1 MTKAVIPAKL
11 LLRKLY
17 RCIKQKSTWQDN
29 LVIDK
34 ATERDLTWWWSALD
48 HWNGRAF
55 KSQCKEYVQMTTDA
69 SLEGWE
75 SNLMIESGYQA
86 QGFWDLD
93 MMGKS
98 SNHREIMAVYLSL
111 ISFLPNIKGKSVQVL
126 TDNVSTAAYI
136 NFQGGQSLDLSEVAT
151 KMWSLALRH
160 NITIKA
166 KHLARHLNTVA
177 DGLSRIPGQYEWSMH
192 PCLFQYLDAVWGPH
206 SIDRFASMNTT
217 LCPRYNSLYL
227 DPFTC
232 GVDSLHQ
239 SDWATENNFVNAP
252 IRLLDRV
259 LEIICSQEAYATVIA
274 PAWRAKTWYQ
284 KLKELSIGPPIR
296 LPQASQFCIP
306 HSIAMP
312 EALKNHRWAWYAWRI
327 CGQIS

>member
-1 MTKAVIPAKL
+1 
-11 LLRKLY
+11 
-17 RCIKQKSTWQDN
+17 
-29 LVIDK
+29 
-34 ATERDLTWWWSALD
+34 
-48 HWNGRAF
+48 
-55 KSQCKEYVQMTTDA
+55 MTTDA
-69 SLEGWE
+69 SLEGWG

-98 SNHREIMAVYLSL
+98 SNHREIMAVHLSL

-136 NFQGGQSLDLSEVAT
+136 NFQGGLSLELSEVAT
-151 KMWSLALRH
+151 KIWSLALRH

-166 KHLARHLNTVA
+166 KHLAGHLNTVA
-177 DGLSRIPGQYEWSMH
+177 DGLSRIPGQYEWLMH
-192 PCLFQYLDAVWGPH
+192 RSLFQYLNAVWGPH
-206 SIDRFASMNTT
+206 SIDRFASMNTM

-232 GVDSLHQ
+232 GVDALHQ

-259 LEIICSQEAYATVIA
+259 LETICSQEAYATVIA
-274 PAWRAKTWYQ
+274 LAWRAKTWYQ
-284 KLKELSIGPPIR
+284 KLKELSKTPPIR

-327 CGQIS
+327 KTDTLVTLVCNDFI